1 MSEEKDDY
9 EVFLNTW
16 EPGERLR
23 YVTLPQNLADP
34 VVLDRLLRDST
45 GAAPLMRTAFS
56 PGLKVMDGNESDARL
71 YTFFV
76 ERQEQWAYEFQ
87 DYLQSHEIAEAKI
100 DAYCES
106 FANHWVDGR
115 KRRQDSAEM
124 LAIKASIRDHDLK
137 FHPRTADKFVIN
149 PVDKATQSLFTPDEM
164 AIVFEATRGL
174 IDAFLPDYVDL
185 LDATLGGTISDLHV
199 RRGVLM
205 PDIEK
210 VRRELHYLSSYSF
223 ALGPVEQFA
232 QTYTPAMRG
241 SGVKSIFS
249 APLPAIQTRIVA
261 FAPFVK
267 NMDLRQLELVVAPP
281 IASTPLQYDG
291 EFDDIHEFS
300 FK

>member
-23 YVTLPQNLADP
+23 YATLPQNLADP

-56 PGLKVMDGNESDARL
+56 PGLKVMDGNES
-71 YTFFV
+71 
-76 ERQEQWAYEFQ
+76 

-210 VRRELHYLSSYSF
+210 VRRELHYRSSYSF